1 MGYLDKVRHF
11 LESSI
16 PDQDSNNSKMKNN
29 VEVEASVKK
38 KTTTDFCA
46 GDEIERMVALGAQ
59 LQRGEIS
66 AIRCGLTG
74 KRCTACKG
82 VPCLGS
88 EPWED
93 D

>member
-16 PDQDSNNSKMKNN
+16 PDQDSNNSKMKNS
-29 VEVEASVKK
+29 VEASVGK
-38 KTTTDFCA
+38 KTTMDFCA
-46 GDEIERMVALGAQ
+46 GDEIEHMVALGAQ
-59 LQRGEIS
+59 LQRGEIR

-74 KRCTACKG
+74 KRCIACQG

-88 EPWED
+88 EAWEEE
-93 D
+93 